1 MKLLISTAL
10 ISTAMI
16 ATSTMAQQPLQASTT
31 LNTVELNTIFDAS
44 QLENLQATELSN
56 QEMKDT
62 QGAWVNFAVGAGIGF
77 GGYALS
83 NFSTSL
89 SSAGCLA
96 CRGFVNSYQDNWSWS
111 NAAFST
117 GVGALTSGVGGAAYA
132 QRLLVALAAAVG
144 VGFEPLRAQLGQRA
158 GVHGLGHHIAVR
170 KCRRGTA
177 GQGQG
182 QQAALQGG
190 EKRSL
195 HGLSPVGKV
204 NALSCAICM
213 PPPPLPGFGP
223 GAVPVCASACPPAPS
238 KPGRVS
244 QHGAIQWHSCGTFL
258 A

>member
-16 ATSTMAQQPLQASTT
+16 ATSAMAQQPLQASTP

-117 GVGALTSGVGGAAYA
+117 GVGALTSGVGGAALRSTGITQNWGQMTFA
-132 QRLLVALAAAVG
+132 NR
-144 VGFEPLRAQLGQRA
+144 GF
-158 GVHGLGHHIAVR
+158 IAN
-170 KCRRGTA
+170 TA
-177 GQGQG
+177 KNM
-182 QQAALQGG
+182 
-190 EKRSL
+190 ERTWTN
-195 HGLSPVGKV
+195 PVGIGIKV
-204 NALSCAICM
+204 TGTGS
-213 PPPPLPGFGP
+213 GF
-223 GAVPVCASACPPAPS
+223 AANQTYDRL
-238 KPGRVS
+238 K
-244 QHGAIQWHSCGTFL
+244 
-258 A
+258 